1 MNRDQKK
8 VAIGAVSGVVSMI
21 TLVVFLYWLLPSIE
35 NMNETLDRIVFTFWM
50 NAVAI
55 LPLFAGI
62 IVVGN
67 NRFLTDAI
75 DPLRHAENRVIEI
88 NERYLDNTLQQY
100 LVFLVGTVA
109 LSTFLD
115 GQSMKLIVALT
126 VVFILA
132 RIVFWVGYRIDPLYR
147 APGMAATIYMNL
159 GIILS
164 VLYFIIF

>member
-75 DPLRHAENRVIEI
+75 DPLRHAESRVIEI

>member
-75 DPLRHAENRVIEI
+75 DPLRHAESRVIEI
-88 NERYLDNTLQQY
+88 NERYIDNTLQQY

-132 RIVFWVGYRIDPLYR
+132 RIVFWVGYRIDSLYR